1 MFLDHPKH
9 KILVKFNTNGV
20 RVSIFLMLVISSVVT
35 LSLVS

>member
-1 MFLDHPKH
+1 MFIDQPKH
-9 KILVKFNTNGV
+9 KILGKFNTNGF